1 MTTLRS
7 NNSFSRGRQGSI
19 RNSANS
25 KSREQITSKS
35 QVSPF
40 VKKDSDYN
48 QLLRN
53 SSKKLKVIKDD
64 VGAEEFH
71 DLEYLKNKLDKLPPK
86 RVYYKNYDNQ
96 KQDRI
101 NKQINKFLN
110 LSDLNDNNAP
120 LLNKLKL
127 IRNCS
132 LPFIT
137 INAVDLSV
145 LRTVQPNFDNP
156 PTNGRNNLISR
167 NLSNSFE
174 YLTLNFNKKKNSI
187 NNNVNDGKENTHPL
201 EESKEKLDDSEDSEL
216 KQFLEDLKEHNKDL
230 FIAAENKISKP
241 PENDNKTID
250 PNNDSL
256 LELENFLIESG
267 LTPVKETKILNING
281 NPVGEIKKIDVETIP
296 STEANFTEK
305 INETYTTT
313 MSKKRVSFSEKKNI
327 IKYDKK
333 GDVKEYYLFSE
344 DDVLIKKIINTIKKF
359 SQKDKQ
365 QEKYKSILVKKN
377 NVNQSPCIQESKN
390 FPEKKNSNVN
400 SNNTKLKNVK
410 SRFLDI
416 NYNTKYKK
424 QMISTPKN
432 QISVCKNHAFIHIP
446 KTNKFSN
453 IKINYS

>member
-1 MTTLRS
+1 
-7 NNSFSRGRQGSI
+7 
-19 RNSANS
+19 
-25 KSREQITSKS
+25 
-35 QVSPF
+35 
-40 VKKDSDYN
+40 
-48 QLLRN
+48 
-53 SSKKLKVIKDD
+53 
-64 VGAEEFH
+64 
-71 DLEYLKNKLDKLPPK
+71 
-86 RVYYKNYDNQ
+86 
-96 KQDRI
+96 
-101 NKQINKFLN
+101 
-110 LSDLNDNNAP
+110 
-120 LLNKLKL
+120 L

-145 LRTVQPNFDNP
+145 LRTVHPNIDNP
-156 PTNGRNNLISR
+156 PSNGRNNLISR

-187 NNNVNDGKENTHPL
+187 NNNVNDCKENTHPL

-241 PENDNKTID
+241 PENDHKTID

-267 LTPVKETKILNING
+267 LTPVKETKIINING

-377 NVNQSPCIQESKN
+377 NVNQSPSIQESKN
-390 FPEKKNSNVN
+390 LPEKKNLNVN

-416 NYNTKYKK
+416 NYNSKYKK
-424 QMISTPKN
+424 QTINTPKN
-432 QISVCKNHAFIHIP
+432 QISVSKNHAFIHIP

-453 IKINYS
+453 IKINHS